1 MQQYSIDTIVVNDVI
16 GDFEAPTLVM
26 SGVINKNTIS
36 IIDIELCGRP
46 IVVLPVFAG
55 RSPASIWSWI
65 VDGNVI
71 AITVDDVVVDNNFSF
86 YGQYIFKV
94 VDDFRS

>member
-1 MQQYSIDTIVVNDVI
+1 MQRYSIDTIVVDDVP
-16 GDFEAPTLVM
+16 GNFEASTVVI
-26 SGVINKNTIS
+26 GVINRNTIS

-46 IVVLPVFAG
+46 IGVLPVFAG

-71 AITVDDVVVDNNFSF
+71 AITVDDVVVDDNLSE
-86 YGQYIFKV
+86 
-94 VDDFRS
+94 